1 MIFYYSLF
9 LDYKSIVAMWVA
21 MDLIS
26 DFNKFD
32 IKHAHFNILVIDMEF
47 GVFEFKFMVFADGY
61 YPAVAEINKNFSEG
75 INHFFKR
82 FLVVLFNFSQIF
94 IANEIHF
101 QMIGVII

>member
-32 IKHAHFNILVIDMEF
+32 IKHANFNILVIDMEF
-47 GVFEFKFMVFADGY
+47 GVFEFKFMVFTDSY
-61 YPAVAEINKNFSEG
+61 YSAV
-75 INHFFKR
+75 
-82 FLVVLFNFSQIF
+82 
-94 IANEIHF
+94 
-101 QMIGVII
+101 